1 MTPRVSELAK
11 LWLPTLALIFLL
23 TFLQIIWTVLLLPT
37 NLRLRAD
44 FPFAFQTCQASL
56 DLDVGSSW
64 LPCPPMFVFLT
75 LLLLLPFDN
84 QTIKIQPPL
93 PCALFF
99 FFFLQYLPYCSVQ
112 CSGIKHNIS
121 RGLPVFFFFIIYLF
135 LLNGTVVVLQCCVNF
150 CSTTSWFSYTHTHTH
165 THTHIYTCILF

>member
-11 LWLPTLALIFLL
+11 PWLPTPALIFLL

-75 LLLLLPFDN
+75 LLLLMPFDN
-84 QTIKIQPPL
+84 QTVKIQPPL
-93 PCALFF
+93 PCAPF
-99 FFFLQYLPYCSVQ
+99 FFFLLAVLALLQ
-112 CSGIKHNIS
+112 CAVFWNQTQHLKRFAGIF
-121 RGLPVFFFFIIYLF
+121 FFFFIIYLLF
-135 LLNGTVVVLQCCVNF
+135 LLNGTIVVLQCCVNF

-165 THTHIYTCILF
+165 IYTCILF

>member
-11 LWLPTLALIFLL
+11 PWLPTPALIFLL

-64 LPCPPMFVFLT
+64 LPCLPMFVFLT
-75 LLLLLPFDN
+75 LLLLMPFDN
-84 QTIKIQPPL
+84 QTVKIQPPL

-99 FFFLQYLPYCSVQ
+99 FLLAVLALLQCAVFWNQTQHLKRFAC
-112 CSGIKHNIS
+112 I
-121 RGLPVFFFFIIYLF
+121 FFFFYHLF
-135 LLNGTVVVLQCCVNF
+135 IVFIKWNYSCFAVLC
-150 CSTTSWFSYTHTHTH
+150 
-165 THTHIYTCILF
+165 

>member
-99 FFFLQYLPYCSVQ
+99 FSSCSTCLIAVCSVLESNTTSQ
-112 CSGIKHNIS
+112 EVC
-121 RGLPVFFFFIIYLF
+121 LYFFFIIYLLF
-135 LLNGTVVVLQCCVNF
+135 LLNGTIVVLQCCVNF